1 MGKKIPNRFPFK
13 APLRTGFLSTGCRNS
28 GEPLDSAPLIIS
40 STHNFLLLQSSKA
53 PKLFTGRM
61 HEVKEFLEGSTIHGL
76 AHISTARPVT
86 LKLAWTVVV
95 AASFAFA
102 IYMINSSYVE
112 WEGSP
117 VSSMV
122 TSKPI
127 TDLTFPEVTVNPYLI
142 SLISDITH
150 I

>member
-1 MGKKIPNRFPFK
+1 MQE
-13 APLRTGFLSTGCRNS
+13 L
-28 GEPLDSAPLIIS
+28 
-40 STHNFLLLQSSKA
+40 
-53 PKLFTGRM
+53 
-61 HEVKEFLEGSTIHGL
+61 KEFLEGSTIHGL
-76 AHISTARPVT
+76 AHISTARPVM
-86 LKLAWTVVV
+86 LKVAWTVVV